1 VRIRVLSDL
10 HLEFGGFE
18 PPLVEADVVVLA
30 GDIHVRELGVDW
42 ALAMFDCP
50 IVYVPGNHEY
60 YGGHFKHTF
69 EKMKKRAAGT
79 RLHLLNGEEAVIDGV
94 RFLAATLWTD
104 FSATGNT
111 ELAAAEAGECM
122 NDYRRIRT
130 QSYRRL
136 RPADTLGEHYL
147 ARAFLEDRLRQPFSS
162 KTVVVTHHAPAM
174 ASTPPHHVSDTT
186 HLNAAYVNRLE
197 HLMGP
202 AVSLWIHGHTHT
214 SFDYE
219 INGTRVVCNP
229 RGYAPVLLNPGFDP
243 AFTVE
248 IVDPTV
254 ESRA

>member
-1 VRIRVLSDL
+1 
-10 HLEFGGFE
+10 
-18 PPLVEADVVVLA
+18 
-30 GDIHVRELGVDW
+30 
-42 ALAMFDCP
+42 
-50 IVYVPGNHEY
+50 
-60 YGGHFKHTF
+60 
-69 EKMKKRAAGT
+69 
-79 RLHLLNGEEAVIDGV
+79 
-94 RFLAATLWTD
+94 
-104 FSATGNT
+104 
-111 ELAAAEAGECM
+111 
-122 NDYRRIRT
+122 
-130 QSYRRL
+130 
-136 RPADTLGEHYL
+136 
-147 ARAFLEDRLRQPFSS
+147 
-162 KTVVVTHHAPAM
+162 M

>member
-1 VRIRVLSDL
+1 
-10 HLEFGGFE
+10 
-18 PPLVEADVVVLA
+18 
-30 GDIHVRELGVDW
+30 
-42 ALAMFDCP
+42 M
-50 IVYVPGNHEY
+50 
-60 YGGHFKHTF
+60 
-69 EKMKKRAAGT
+69 
-79 RLHLLNGEEAVIDGV
+79 IDGV

-130 QSYRRL
+130 QGYRRL

-147 ARAFLEDRLRQPFSS
+147 ARAFLEDRLRQPFSG

-174 ASTPPHHVSDTT
+174 ASIAPHHVGDTT

-214 SFDYE
+214 SFDYD

-229 RGYAPVLLNPGFDP
+229 RGYSPVLLNPGFDP
-243 AFTVE
+243 ELTVE
-248 IVDPTV
+248 IVDPTYCLLRNHPV
-254 ESRA
+254 TRCVPPLLGQEGKYLFSPPFQGGVARSDRVVVSGISTSPARRGPADASTLRNAGSIAGARRRSAC